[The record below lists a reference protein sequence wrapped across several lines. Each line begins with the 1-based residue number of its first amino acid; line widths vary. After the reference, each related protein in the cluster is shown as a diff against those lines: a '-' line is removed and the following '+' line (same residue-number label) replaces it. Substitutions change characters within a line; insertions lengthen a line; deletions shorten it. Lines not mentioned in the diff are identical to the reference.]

1 MKLTGATNN
10 SFSSIVNSVKSI
22 ATKLPLKVI
31 VASTLLI
38 GVTGS
43 MAMDAFVL
51 TAPSY
56 AKTASKSKVR
66 SSKKRVVAKKRVT
79 AKKPVVAKKP
89 TVKPIAVNPIYVT
102 PSSSNNND
110 SPVITPRPVGS
121 SLFGQQ
127 EVAQNQFILT
137 AAPLSGNRYQLVIL
151 QQLSNK
157 RACWA
162 ESGNTVKPLLL
173 DFDFTGICG
182 RFTDSN
188 GYSMRQAGVDLG
200 AQYDFDIVQ
209 RGNQLVL
216 LGTKSRDKD
225 AQPIELGRSNG
236 TGQGFVKINLDSNW
250 RLAKRTYNGKALGH
264 IYLTTDS
271 VASR

>member
-1 MKLTGATNN
+1 MKLTTATNN
-10 SFSSIVNSVKSI
+10 TFSSVVNSVKSI
-22 ATKLPLKVI
+22 ATKLPLKVVI
-31 VASTLLI
+31 ASALLL

-43 MAMDAFVL
+43 MVMDSFVL

-56 AKTASKSKVR
+56 AKTVSKTKAR
-66 SSKKRVVAKKRVT
+66 KAKKRVATKKPVT

-89 TVKPIAVNPIYVT
+89 TVKPIAVNPINLPT
-102 PSSSNNND
+102 TSQNNND

-127 EVAQNQFILT
+127 EVTQNQFMVV

-162 ESGNTVKPLLL
+162 ENGSSVKPLLL

-200 AQYDFDIVQ
+200 AQYNFDIVQ

-216 LGTKSRDKD
+216 LGTKSRDFN

-236 TGQGFVKINLDSNW
+236 IGQGFTKINLDSNW

>member
-10 SFSSIVNSVKSI
+10 TFSSVINSVKSI
-22 ATKLPLKVI
+22 APKLPLKVV
-31 VASTLLI
+31 VASALLI
-38 GVTGS
+38 GFTGS
-43 MAMDAFVL
+43 MAIDSFVL

-66 SSKKRVVAKKRVT
+66 KAKKRVVAKKPVT

-89 TVKPIAVNPIYVT
+89 TVKPIAVNPINLPPT
-102 PSSSNNND
+102 FQNNND
-110 SPVITPRPVGS
+110 SQVITPRPVGS

-188 GYSMRQAGVDLG
+188 GYSIRQAGVDLG

-216 LGTKSRDKD
+216 LGTKSRDFN

-236 TGQGFVKINLDSNW
+236 IGEGFTKINLDSNW

-264 IYLTTDS
+264 IYVTTDS
-271 VASR
+271 VASK